1 MVRESLS
8 LLEVMPGL
16 FLLHMLFSAGM
27 YFTSTEVLSEPLINS
42 FGQLKKLW
50 LYNFGVVVNNE
61 NYTIYRSGALG
72 RKGIDEVMM
81 QLEDLGLPAP
91 KTIIYMNSH
100 GYKWPLSFAIEEYA
114 LQSTYGYTF
123 HHSFGPPEEHTYLDG
138 YDPSKTAQDR
148 KVDAQ
153 RKLGAVAKKYFKGSL
168 NAKNLGDTESFKRV
182 LELALNQANQ
192 PVLIHCFGGK
202 HRTGMVSMAIRYLQ
216 GGEWIKGEKKKFL
229 NWDLNPAQYEYT
241 RYNKLLFRKEN
252 IEFIEKI
259 SESEYFLDMK
269 ERYGPL
275 LK

>member
-1 MVRESLS
+1 MLRESLS
-8 LLEVMPGL
+8 MLEVMPGL
-16 FLLHMLFSAGM
+16 FLLHILFSAGI
-27 YFTSTEVLSEPLINS
+27 YLTSSEVLSDPIMNR

-81 QLEDLGLPAP
+81 HLEDMGMPAP

-100 GYKWPLSFAIEEYA
+100 GYKWPLNFAIEEYA
-114 LQSTYGYTF
+114 LQSTYGYNF
-123 HHSFGPPEEHTYLDG
+123 YHSFGPPEEHTYLDG
-138 YDPSKTAQDR
+138 YDPSKTAGER

-153 RKLGAVAKKYFKGSL
+153 RKLGSVAKKYFKSSIH
-168 NAKNLGDTESFKRV
+168 AKNSGDMDSFKRV
-182 LELALNQANQ
+182 LELALDQSKQ

-216 GGEWIKGEKKKFL
+216 GGEWTNGEKKKFL

-252 IEFIEKI
+252 IEFIEKF
-259 SESEYFLDMK
+259 SESDYFKEMK
-269 ERYGPL
+269 ERYEPL